1 MQSYQYFEHDFCI
14 KSFTTFKMNS
24 KNQTSWHKTFKLCYD
39 KNLHFSL
46 TEFLWDRFQT
56 LEDVEFLVALFQQ
69 ILNLNLLLDLWL
81 CSAGLRY
88 LDSKWQIIFGWTVA
102 KQTLHR
108 HSLHHH
114 RHFQPHHS
122 TLLLRMLRCSER
134 SEMSFVNLRCVH
146 DVAAGHL
153 GGRRGPL
160 LHLQGPGGQHN
171 TGGDDRGHSKL
182 WPRKSWR

>member
-1 MQSYQYFEHDFCI
+1 MISALNLSPLSKWILKIKLRDIKHSNYVMTKICISHLLNSFE
-14 KSFTTFKMNS
+14 MNS
-24 KNQTSWHKTFKLCYD
+24 RHWKLL
-39 KNLHFSL
+39 N
-46 TEFLWDRFQT
+46 FLWHF
-56 LEDVEFLVALFQQ
+56 FQQ

-108 HSLHHH
+108 YCLHHH

-122 TLLLRMLRCSER
+122 ALLLRMLRCSER

-182 WPRKSWR
+182 WPGESGR